1 MRVGRALV
9 PEPLTLAQ
17 FVARWKAA
25 TLTERSGAQQHFIDL
40 CEVLGQ
46 PRPAAVDQT
55 GQTYTFEKGV
65 TTTGGGHGWAD
76 VWKRGHFA
84 WEYKGRHKDLGAA
97 YQQLQ
102 RYREDLQNPPLLVVC
117 DLDRFEVHTNFTN
130 TVKLVYAFDLA
141 DLASLAPTPGTH
153 GLPPLDVLR
162 AVFADPERLR
172 PGTTPAQVTER
183 AAAEFARLADSMRRR
198 GADPEQAAH
207 FLMRLLFCLFAEDI
221 GLLPMQPL
229 TQLVTNWQSIPSQF
243 QQSLRGLFATMATG
257 GAFGPYAIPFFD
269 GGLFADDTAL
279 ELTVEDLR
287 VLARVAAL
295 DWASVEPAIFGTLF
309 ERSLDP
315 DKRSQLGAHY
325 TSRDDIELI
334 VEPVLMAPL
343 RRRWAEVRARAD
355 EAVARRDAVLRELGG
370 RRDAAAE
377 RTRRQHEEAVERLLR
392 AFADEV
398 AGVRVLDPAC
408 GSGNFLYVALK
419 HLLDLEKEVNAYRAN
434 NRMTPLFPLVEPAQL
449 HGIEVNPYAR
459 ELAQVVVWI
468 GYIQWLNDN
477 GYNVP
482 AQPILKPL
490 DNIALMDAIMAHDA
504 SGLPVEPP
512 WPQADVIIGNPPFL
526 GGKRLRTELGDEYV
540 NELFRLYEGRVPHEA
555 DLSRSM

>member
-1 MRVGRALV
+1 M